1 MFVCH
6 CRRCGRAWYN
16 TQKTEYVARILVVD
30 DEEAIRLVLREALEH
45 AGYEVVEAEDG
56 VAGIE
61 QYHLWRVD
69 LVILDILMPR
79 KDGLETI
86 KELRQVDPAV
96 KIIAISGG
104 VRGSNVDN
112 LALAQALGARR
123 TLAKPFRLH
132 EMLEIVAAVLCETE
146 PSSPS

>member
-1 MFVCH
+1 
-6 CRRCGRAWYN
+6 
-16 TQKTEYVARILVVD
+16 VARILVVD
-30 DEEAIRLVLREALEH
+30 DEEAIRSVLREALEY

-56 VAGIE
+56 VAGVE
-61 QYHLWRVD
+61 QYHDKRAD

-86 KELRQVDPAV
+86 QELLQADPTT

-104 VRGSNVDN
+104 VRGGKVDN
-112 LALAQALGARR
+112 LAVAKALGAQR

-132 EMLEIVAAVLCETE
+132 ELLEMVAAVLRGAD
-146 PSSPS
+146 

>member
-1 MFVCH
+1 MGRGTTL
-6 CRRCGRAWYN
+6 RRPKC
-16 TQKTEYVARILVVD
+16 VARILVVD
-30 DEEAIRLVLREALEH
+30 DEEAIRLVLREALEY
-45 AGYEVVEAEDG
+45 AGHEVVEAEDG

-61 QYHLWRVD
+61 QYHCRRAD

-86 KELRQVDPAV
+86 QELRQADPAV

-104 VRGSNVDN
+104 VRGGNVDS
-112 LALAQALGARR
+112 LAAARALGAQR

-132 EMLEIVAAVLCETE
+132 EMLEIVAAVLYEAE
-146 PSSPS
+146 